1 MSAQAD
7 SLKSIFFALGANLA
21 IAVAK
26 FGAAIYTGSSA
37 MMAETVHSL
46 ADCGN
51 QGLLIWGIK
60 SAKTPPSPDYP
71 LGWGRAVYFWS
82 FIVAVMLFSLGGL
95 VAIYEG
101 LHKLSEPQEMEAP
114 WLAVGVLAFSVV
126 AEAVSLWSCVRE
138 INKLRGKQSLL
149 QWARE
154 TRQSELM
161 VVLGED
167 LAALGGLVLA
177 LTAVGLSIATEN
189 PMFDAV
195 GSIAIGLLLI
205 AVAVFVGYEIK
216 GLLIGQS
223 VAPAVRTAISDHLT
237 ADAAVLK
244 LFNVIT
250 LQLGNDVM
258 VAVKAQVAGETAAEM
273 VDTINRLEV
282 GLKAAFPQVRWL
294 FFEPDVTD

>member
-7 SLKSIFFALGANLA
+7 SLKSIFFALGANMA
-21 IAVAK
+21 IAVTK
-26 FGAAIYTGSSA
+26 LGAAVYTGSSA
-37 MMAETVHSL
+37 MMAEAVHSL

-82 FIVAVMLFSLGGL
+82 FIVAIMLFSLGGL
-95 VAIYEG
+95 FAIYEG
-101 LHKLSEPQEMEAP
+101 AHKLSEPQEMEAP
-114 WLAVGVLAFSVV
+114 WIAVAVLIFGIV
-126 AEAVSLWSCVRE
+126 AESISLWGCLTE
-138 INKLRGKQSLL
+138 INKLRGRQSLL

-167 LAALGGLVLA
+167 IAALAGLAVA
-177 LTAVGLSIATEN
+177 LTAVVCSVITEN
-189 PMFDAV
+189 PICDAI
-195 GSIAIGLLLI
+195 GSIVIGLLLI
-205 AVAVFVGYEIK
+205 GVAGFVGYEIK

-223 VAPAVRTAISDHLT
+223 VEPEVRTAIAAHLQ
-237 ADAAVLK
+237 ADEAVATV
-244 LFNVIT
+244 FNVIT
-250 LQLGNDVM
+250 LQLGSDVM
-258 VAVKAQVAGETAAEM
+258 VAVKAQVTAESATEL
-273 VDTINRLEV
+273 VATINRVEA

-294 FFEPDVTD
+294 FFEPDVAD